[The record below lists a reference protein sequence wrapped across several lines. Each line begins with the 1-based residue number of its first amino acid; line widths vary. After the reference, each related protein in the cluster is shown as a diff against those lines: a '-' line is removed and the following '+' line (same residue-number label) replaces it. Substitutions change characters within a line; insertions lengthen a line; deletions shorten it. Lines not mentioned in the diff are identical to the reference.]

1 AADHRPARQGGAP
14 GVRAAAGLTAP
25 PRAGGPRATEISAC
39 TTYDRARIGRQRGK
53 PRPQRGQRGRRVPDR
68 AAGPAGHPVS
78 AGPCPQW
85 ATVAFSE
92 PAPVMERTS
101 ISACLS
107 SSCSGEVTEPS
118 QPRKKPSGT
127 EMIAGFVSGNQAKS
141 APGIIASSAPETTG
155 ENVIRKIALSR
166 PP

>member
-1 AADHRPARQGGAP
+1 GPAGP
-14 GVRAAAGLTAP
+14 AP
-25 PRAGGPRATEISAC
+25 PRFPPARPMTAPAEVASAENHGPSGASEAS
-39 TTYDRARIGRQRGK
+39 GSPRG
-53 PRPQRGQRGRRVPDR
+53 QRGQRVP
-68 AAGPAGHPVS
+68 AGPAGNPVS
-78 AGPCPQW
+78 AGPRPQW

>member
-1 AADHRPARQGGAP
+1 
-14 GVRAAAGLTAP
+14 AAGLTAP

-53 PRPQRGQRGRRVPDR
+53 PRPQRGQRSQRVPAR
-68 AAGPAGHPVS
+68 PAGPAGPAGNPVS
-78 AGPCPQW
+78 AGPRPQW

-141 APGIIASSAPETTG
+141 APGIIASSAPETT
-155 ENVIRKIALSR
+155 
-166 PP
+166 